1 MRDDDEM
8 CKFIYTDTLKELL
21 SKLKSEAHY
30 IYAFL
35 SGLPKD
41 YFFLRRDYDAANDL
55 SVYEDGDM
63 ENSMFTISE
72 FYARYDTFHADDV
85 FGAVFRVQLNM
96 IDSDR
101 ADEFSESISINNR
114 DEATIEQ
121 LNEYLEIFLECFCER
136 CLRENHPFE
145 LTPQIVAKFGF
156 TPDDVEK
163 LAEPLNRHNTAAK
176 TKILAEFEALNKLD
190 FIQNRLS

>member
-1 MRDDDEM
+1 MREDDVL
-8 CKFIYTDTLKELL
+8 YSDTLMELL

-35 SGLPKD
+35 SGLPKK

-55 SVYEDGDM
+55 SVCEDEDM
-63 ENSMFTISE
+63 ENNMFTISE
-72 FYARYDTFHADDV
+72 FYDRYDTFHPDDD
-85 FGAVFRVQLNM
+85 FGFCFTVPLTT

-101 ADEFSESISINNR
+101 AEMYNEYDSINNR
-114 DEATIEQ
+114 DNATIEQ
-121 LNEYLEIFLECFCER
+121 LNKYLEKFLECYCER
-136 CLRENHPFE
+136 CLRDNHPFE
-145 LTPQIVAKFGF
+145 LTPDIIAQFGF

-163 LAEPLNRHNTAAK
+163 LAGPLTRHNTAAK

-190 FIQNRLS
+190 FIRNRHNMPC